1 MDDAQSNPLDQ
12 VWRALADPTRRDLL
26 DLLRTGPK
34 TTGQLVEA
42 VPALSRFGV
51 MKHLGVLEEAG
62 LLTVSRQG
70 RQRYNHL
77 NAVPLRQVYKRWV
90 SKYEDTWA
98 GSLLSLKR
106 LAERKE
112 QTMSAKISDKPARIA
127 HVQIQIDINAK
138 KETVFAAWFEDTHKW
153 FFETEADIQ
162 NRPTRCDRELG
173 GHFYIELPDG
183 GFNALAQITM
193 IKPNKS
199 IRMRGD
205 CTIPSAMVCNMTIT
219 FEEANGIT
227 TVKVDHRMSGEFDDD
242 LPAGF
247 EEGWADGLQKL
258 KQLVES

>member
-12 VWRALADPTRRDLL
+12 VWRALADATRRDLL

-51 MKHLGVLEEAG
+51 MKHLKVLEEAG

-77 NAVPLRQVYKRWV
+77 NAVPLRQVYERWV

-98 GSLLSLKR
+98 GSLLSLKK
-106 LAERKE
+106 LAEHKE
-112 QTMSAKISDKPARIA
+112 QAMSAKISDQPARIA
-127 HVQIQIDINAK
+127 HVQTQIDIKAR
-138 KETVFAAWFEDTHKW
+138 KETVFEAWFEDTHKW
-153 FFETEADIQ
+153 FFETEADIE
-162 NRPTRCDRELG
+162 NKPTRCDRELG
-173 GHFYIELPDG
+173 GHFYMQLPEG
-183 GFNALAQITM
+183 GFNSLAQITM

-219 FEEANGIT
+219 FEEEGGIT

-247 EEGWADGLQKL
+247 EEGWLDGLQKL
-258 KQLVES
+258 KALVES